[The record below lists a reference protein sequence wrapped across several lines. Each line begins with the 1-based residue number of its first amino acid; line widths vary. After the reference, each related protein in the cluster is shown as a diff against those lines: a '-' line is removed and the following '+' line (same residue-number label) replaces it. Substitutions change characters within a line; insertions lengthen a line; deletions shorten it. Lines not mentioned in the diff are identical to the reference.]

1 MKCKYCGEEFEQNKR
16 GKKKEYCNKEEC
28 LKKAKNDAQKK
39 WYSNKLKVLDGV
51 KTQIVEQKE
60 EKKVVYSSTDR
71 AINSVSNGDFSDVI
85 ELSRKL
91 GTVRFEIQE
100 KLKECFGKQSMFDKQ
115 DEMFLHKLEDFA
127 KQDEVYEEEILQAF
141 REHINKR
148 QNRRVIKDKEQMYK
162 HLIEGIIQN
171 PNAYVVEFI
180 KNRDNRKYN
189 PKIKEELV
197 GIKER

>member
-1 MKCKYCGEEFEQNKR
+1 MKCKYCGQEFEQNKR
-16 GKKKEYCNKEEC
+16 GKKKDYCNKEEC
-28 LKKAKNDAQKK
+28 LKKARNDTQKK
-39 WYSNKLKVLDGV
+39 WYANKLKVLEGV
-51 KTQIVEQKE
+51 KTKIVEQKE

-71 AINSVSNGDFSDVI
+71 AINSVKNGDFSDVI
-85 ELSRKL
+85 ELSRRL

-115 DEMFLHKLEDFA
+115 DEIFLHKLENFA

-141 REHINKR
+141 REHIDKR

-162 HLIEGIIQN
+162 HLIEGIVQN

-197 GIKER
+197 GIKEK